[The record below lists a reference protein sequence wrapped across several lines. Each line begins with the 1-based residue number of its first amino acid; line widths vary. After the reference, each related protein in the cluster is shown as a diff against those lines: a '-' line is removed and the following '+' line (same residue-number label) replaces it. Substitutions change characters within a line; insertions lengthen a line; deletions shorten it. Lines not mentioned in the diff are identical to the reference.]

1 MYRIDN
7 LSNLKRNRYKIMKI
21 NKILFIN
28 YPSFKKFVISNKN
41 QVAFKIYTKH
51 FLLGSI
57 VHILISFNPMLF
69 SESNSFTGNNISNIL
84 LNNELLKVESQICFV
99 TSLLQFRK
107 LKF

>member
-28 YPSFKKFVISNKN
+28 YPSSKKLVTSSRN

-51 FLLGSI
+51 FLLGSVI
-57 VHILISFNPMLF
+57 HILISFNPMLF
-69 SESNSFTGNNISNIL
+69 SEFPHLLETILHIL
-84 LNNELLKVESQICFV
+84 LNNDLLKLESQICLV
-99 TSLLQFRK
+99 T
-107 LKF
+107 